1 MPLAELLAEVEATH
15 RPAMAASDVTF
26 LVDAPADLP
35 TVEADGARLLRMI
48 DNLLTNARRHT
59 PAGGTVRLSG
69 AVEGPAVV
77 LRVEDTGPGI
87 PADEREAVFE
97 RYYRG
102 GDART
107 RGEGTGLGLAI
118 ARAVARAHGGDITV
132 EGAPGGGAAFVVTLP
147 TGHAAG
153 QGAR

>member
-1 MPLAELLAEVEATH
+1 
-15 RPAMAASDVTF
+15 
-26 LVDAPADLP
+26 
-35 TVEADGARLLRMI
+35 
-48 DNLLTNARRHT
+48 
-59 PAGGTVRLSG
+59 
-69 AVEGPAVV
+69 VEGPAVDV
-77 LRVEDTGPGI
+77 RVEDTGPGI

-118 ARAVARAHGGDITV
+118 ARAVARAHGGDIIV